1 MVRVTETILRDAHQ
15 SLLATRMRTEDML
28 PAAEALDRAGFYSLE
43 VWGGATFD
51 TALRFL
57 NEDPWERLRLLKE
70 QIRNTPLQMLLRGQ
84 NLVGYRHHAD
94 DVVERFV
101 VKACENGINIF
112 RIFDALNDARNME
125 KSMAVAKREGGHV
138 QGTICYTTSP
148 VHDLDAFVRLGLRLV
163 DLGSDSICIK
173 DMAGLLDP
181 MTAYNLVKAL
191 KERVSLPIH
200 LHCHYTSG
208 MADMS
213 YLKALEAG
221 ADGIDTAISALAL
234 GTSQPPTETMVATLR
249 GTQYDTGVD
258 LEALVPIARH
268 FQEVRKRYADF
279 ESEANTVDTNVL
291 LHQVPGGMISN
302 LFSQLKEQGALDKL
316 DAVLAEI
323 PRVRADMGYPPLVTP
338 SSQFVGTQAVLN
350 VMMGERYKML
360 SREVRSYVQ
369 GLYGEAPGPVSP
381 ELKAL
386 VLAEG
391 EEMVTVRPADLL
403 EPEMKKA
410 AEAVGSLARS
420 EEDVLS
426 YALFPSVA
434 AGFFE
439 ARERGGPELALIA
452 AIAAAIDSSA
462 APAARVEASHSNGV
476 SPWKLV
482 GRQILLGQRW

>member
-1 MVRVTETILRDAHQ
+1 MGVRITETILRDAHQ

-28 PAAEALDRAGFYSLE
+28 PVAEALDRAGFYSLE

-70 QIRNTPLQMLLRGQ
+70 AIRRTPLQMLLRGQ
-84 NLVGYRHHAD
+84 NLVGYRHYAD

-101 VKACENGINIF
+101 VKARENGIDIF
-112 RIFDALNDARNME
+112 RIFDALNDPRNLE

-148 VHDLDAFVRLGLRLV
+148 VHDLASFVRLGERLV

-173 DMAGLLDP
+173 DMAGLMDP
-181 MTAYNLVKAL
+181 TTAYKLVCAL
-191 KERVSLPIH
+191 KERIELPIH
-200 LHCHYTSG
+200 LHCHCTSG
-208 MADMS
+208 MADMA
-213 YLKALEAG
+213 YLKAMEAG
-221 ADGIDTAISALAL
+221 ADGIDTALSAIAL

-249 GTQYDTGVD
+249 GTPYDTGVN
-258 LEALVPIARH
+258 LEALVPISRH
-268 FQEVRKRYADF
+268 FQEVRRRYADF

-291 LHQVPGGMISN
+291 IHQVPGGMISN
-302 LFSQLKEQGALDKL
+302 LVSQLREQGALDKL
-316 DAVLAEI
+316 DPVLQEI

-350 VMMGERYKML
+350 VLMGERYKML
-360 SREVRSYVQ
+360 SREVRNYVR
-369 GLYGEAPGPVSP
+369 GLYGEPPRPISD

-391 EEMVTVRPADLL
+391 EEMVTCRPADLL
-403 EPEMKKA
+403 EPEMEKA
-410 AEAVGSLARS
+410 AEAVGPLARS
-420 EEDVLS
+420 QQDVLS

-439 ARERGGPELALIA
+439 ARERGGPEPAIVA
-452 AIAAAIDSSA
+452 AIAAALSAFTAA
-462 APAARVEASHSNGV
+462 APLAPHANGL
-476 SPWKLV
+476 SPWKLA
-482 GRQILLGQRW
+482 GRQLLLAQRW